1 MGNWSPYSEEWEKQH
16 ARKVIENANAARI
29 EFEKK
34 PWVYKA
40 IVRASGTISYYWSL
54 LIIRVRMFFD
64 QEYRDEVNRVT
75 KDLEEKGIKAI
86 ADILT
91 DDTEKQHDEDS

>member
-16 ARKVIENANAARI
+16 VKKVIENANAAWI

-34 PWVYKA
+34 PWAYKA
-40 IVRASGTISYYWSL
+40 IVRASKTISYYWSL
-54 LIIRVRMFFD
+54 LSIHVRMFFD
-64 QEYRDEVNRVT
+64 REYRDEVNRVT
-75 KDLEEKGIKAI
+75 KDLEGKGIKAI

>member
-29 EFEKK
+29 AFEKK
-34 PWVYKA
+34 PWAYKA
-40 IVRASGTISYYWSL
+40 IVRASGTISYYLSFL
-54 LIIRVRMFFD
+54 KIRVRMLFD
-64 QEYRDEVNRVT
+64 REYRDEVNRVT
-75 KDLEEKGIKAI
+75 KDLEEKGLKAI

-91 DDTEKQHDEDS
+91 ENERK

>member
-1 MGNWSPYSEEWEKQH
+1 MGNWSPYSEEWEKQR
-16 ARKVIENANAARI
+16 ARKVIEDSNAARI

-34 PWVYKA
+34 PWAYKA

-54 LIIRVRMFFD
+54 LVVRARMFFD
-64 QEYRDEVNRVT
+64 REYQDEVNRAT
-75 KDLEEKGIKAI
+75 KDLEKKGIKAI

-91 DDTEKQHDEDS
+91 DDAEKQHDENS